1 MKRTIKILLLVCL
14 FMLVYSLGKV
24 TFASETNGQ
33 TTFYDYEIRN
43 NQAIITNVKFE
54 FKDNTEYNSMR
65 IPKEI
70 NGYPVIAFEISE
82 QDTNYSSQDG
92 MLFSKDKTILYSY
105 PKGKKLKNY
114 TIPNTVTKI
123 QEWAF
128 YKCENIET
136 VVIPSGIK
144 LIPCGAFSYCSNLSK
159 INIPVGVTKIAE
171 GALEETSLVDVIIPN
186 TVTEILAGA
195 FSNCSNLKTLTI
207 PSSVKF
213 MEDGSNADG
222 VFFWDMEG
230 EPLLNRITLNV
241 EKDSYAEEY
250 AKKKNIKYN
259 IINSKEDSKTPI
271 SLLNNEIK
279 IESTTNVIPEN
290 TKLLVKEVTTGNNYN
305 IVSQALETDVN
316 KFVLYDISLESN
328 NAKIQPNGK
337 VKISIPV
344 PNGFDKNNISVY
356 RVEDKE
362 NKIEYSTK
370 IEKME
375 EKEYAVFETDHF
387 SNYVIAEKTTK
398 VEQLQ
403 ETQKQENLQHKLDNE
418 PKTGI
423 INVVSIVSI
432 IVAVSLIG
440 FTVCQKKMYK

>member
-14 FMLVYSLGKV
+14 FMLVCSLGKV
-24 TFASETNGQ
+24 TLASETNGQ

-54 FKDNTEYNSMR
+54 FKDNTERNSML
-65 IPKEI
+65 IPKQI
-70 NGYPVIAFEISE
+70 SGYPVIAFEISE

-92 MLFSKDKTILYSY
+92 ILFNKDKTILYSY
-105 PKGKKLKNY
+105 PKGKNLKNY

-128 YKCENIET
+128 YGCENIET

-159 INIPVGVTKIAE
+159 INMPVGVTKIEE
-171 GALEETSLVDVIIPN
+171 GAFEETSLVDVIIPN

-195 FSNCSNLKTLTI
+195 FANCSNLKTLTI

-213 MEDGSNADG
+213 MEDGSNADE

-279 IESTTNVIPEN
+279 IEYTTNVIPEN
-290 TKLLVKEVTTGNNYN
+290 TKLLVEEVTSGNNYN
-305 IVSQALETDVN
+305 IVSKALETDVN

-328 NAKIQPNGK
+328 NAKIQPSGK

-344 PNGFDKNNISVY
+344 PNGFDKSNISVY
-356 RVEDKE
+356 RVEDNG
-362 NKIEYSTK
+362 NKIEYATK

-387 SNYVIAEKTTK
+387 SNYVIVEKTTK
-398 VEQLQ
+398 VEQPQ

-423 INVVSIVSI
+423 INVVSIVSV
-432 IVAVSLIG
+432 IVAVSFIG
-440 FTVCQKKMYK
+440 FAICKKKMYK